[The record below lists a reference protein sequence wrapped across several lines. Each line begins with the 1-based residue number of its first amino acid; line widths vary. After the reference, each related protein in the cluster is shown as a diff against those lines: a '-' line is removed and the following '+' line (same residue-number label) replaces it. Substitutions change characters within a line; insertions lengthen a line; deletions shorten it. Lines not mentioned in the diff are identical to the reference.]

1 MNSATAKIFETGRS
15 QAVRL
20 PKAYRFD
27 CDEVLVERDGNRLI
41 LTPKPRRISEFF
53 DSPHFKPL
61 SSDFP
66 ARIADAHAEPVEPL

>member
-1 MNSATAKIFETGRS
+1 MTSSTAKIFDTGRS
-15 QAVRL
+15 QAVRI

-27 CDEVLVERDGNRLI
+27 CDEVLVHRDGNRLI

-53 DSPHFKPL
+53 ESPHFRKL

-66 ARIADAHAEPVEPL
+66 TQIDDAPAEDVNPL

>member
-1 MNSATAKIFETGRS
+1 MESATAKIFETGRS

-61 SSDFP
+61 SADFP
-66 ARIADAHAEPVEPL
+66 TRIEDVRPEPVDPL

>member
-1 MNSATAKIFETGRS
+1 MTIPTAKVFETGRS
-15 QAVRL
+15 QAVRI

-41 LTPKPRRISEFF
+41 LTPKPRRLSEFF
-53 DSPHFKPL
+53 DNPQFKTL

-66 ARIADAHAEPVEPL
+66 AQIDDAPAEDVSPL